1 MQLIFSAGW
10 LYLASIIL
18 AICVVWIIL
27 KVRTIH
33 EGSRMD
39 GNIIPVAIVKKRGDG
54 PVNDSADGILEK
66 KAEYL
71 KKVEETLAGALENYS
86 ADEHPLARAG
96 ILGKLGRLYYDK
108 AMIEDR
114 KDNLLKAAG
123 YHYEGTQLQ
132 TKEEHPVEYS
142 SSMVE
147 LGMVYVDLAEDYE
160 REECLKRAVSAYGEA
175 LKIFKTETHP
185 IERAST
191 LYQLARALVPMSEF
205 GNAER
210 NYYVAQQAL
219 QKALA
224 IYNEDKY
231 AAEHRRA
238 DELLEKIKR
247 EVAT

>member
-10 LYLASIIL
+10 LYIAFIVL

-27 KVRTIH
+27 KIRTIH

-66 KAEYL
+66 KTEYL

-132 TKEEHPVEYS
+132 TKEEHPVEWRARRGVGHAIDGHDRRGNS
-142 SSMVE
+142 GSGQEVPE
-147 LGMVYVDLAEDYE
+147 PGGEDDQ
-160 REECLKRAVSAYGEA
+160 CA
-175 LKIFKTETHP
+175 L
-185 IERAST
+185 
-191 LYQLARALVPMSEF
+191 
-205 GNAER
+205 
-210 NYYVAQQAL
+210 
-219 QKALA
+219 
-224 IYNEDKY
+224 
-231 AAEHRRA
+231 
-238 DELLEKIKR
+238 
-247 EVAT
+247 